1 MVDGEDPRILPLL
14 EAEWDSRLDSVLGRL
29 DPVLNVHRVLARH
42 PDLLAAWS
50 PLRDHI
56 AFGGSLLPRHRE
68 LLILRIAHRAG
79 SGYEWHH
86 HVIRGHAAGLSD
98 EEIAAIGGGPTGD
111 WTEIDAALLSAAD
124 ELFDSRSIN
133 QPTWA
138 ALAAQLSQE
147 QLLDVVM
154 TVGVYVTLAMVIA
167 ATGVS
172 IEA

>member
-1 MVDGEDPRILPLL
+1 VPLPEADWDPR
-14 EAEWDSRLDSVLGRL
+14 LDGVLARL
-29 DPVLNVHRVLARH
+29 DPVLNVHRVLAHH

-50 PLRDHI
+50 SLRHHI
-56 AFGGSLLPRHRE
+56 AFAGSLLPRHRE

-86 HVIRGHAAGLSD
+86 HVIRGRAAGLSD
-98 EEIAAIGGGPTGD
+98 DEIAAIGGGRTGD
-111 WTEIDAALLSAAD
+111 WTEIDGALLSAAD
-124 ELFDSRSIN
+124 ELFDSRSIG

-138 ALAAQLSQE
+138 ALAGGLSQE